1 VASSSVYVATDV
13 DQFAALVRP
22 QTEHTIT
29 GRGVFAATASRIDL
43 HRLKMQRI
51 QVSHSGHGHG
61 HQLVDRAAI
70 LFATSGMVWK
80 GVELAAADIGL
91 VHADQPFWYTN
102 RVPIRFGSMSL
113 APEELADVSV
123 AMAGRDLTLPGNY
136 LTMRATPASHAKL
149 LRLHAAA
156 SNLAGHAPEIV
167 AHPEAARGLEQALI
181 EAMFACMDGQG
192 VETRPG
198 WRHQAAIVK
207 RFRAA
212 LEENTQE
219 PIYLPELCQKL
230 GLSMRA
236 LRNHCHDHLGMGPKR
251 YLLLRRMNLAY
262 QALRAAQSFETT
274 VTQVATRFGFWEL
287 GRFAVEYRAWCGES
301 PSATLS
307 RAPN

>member
-1 VASSSVYVATDV
+1 VPSSTVYVASDV
-13 DQFAALVRP
+13 DQFAGLVRP

-29 GRGVFAATASRIDL
+29 GRGVFAATATRIDL

-51 QVSHSGHGHG
+51 QVRHSGHGQG

-70 LFATSGMVWK
+70 LFAASGMVWK
-80 GVELAAADIGL
+80 GVELAATDIGL
-91 VHADQPFWYTN
+91 VHSDQPFWYNN
-102 RVPIRFGSMSL
+102 RVPIQFGSMSL
-113 APEELADVSV
+113 PPEELAGLSV
-123 AMAGRDLTLPGNY
+123 AMADRDLTLPRNH
-136 LTMRATPASHAKL
+136 LTMRTTPASHAKL
-149 LRLHAAA
+149 LRLHAAT
-156 SNLAGHAPEIV
+156 SNLAEHAPEIL

-192 VETRPG
+192 VETKPG
-198 WRHQAAIVK
+198 WRRQTAIVK

-212 LEENTQE
+212 LEENTEE
-219 PIYLPELCQKL
+219 PIYMPELCQKL

-236 LRNHCHDHLGMGPKR
+236 LRNYCHDHLGMAPKR

-262 QALRAAQSFETT
+262 QALRAAQPSKTT

-287 GRFAVEYRAWCGES
+287 GRFAVEYRAWCGEL
-301 PSATLS
+301 PSATLN